1 MEGRALTKR
10 STVEAAADRTQG
22 RLFAS
27 FGLYGVRQR
36 AEQYKDERF
45 TALLHHIT
53 PLLLRKS
60 YYSLKHKAAYG
71 IDEQT
76 WDEYYIGHYMRID
89 ELHERVH
96 NGSYRAQPVRRS
108 YILKEDGRQR
118 PLGIAALEDKIVQQA
133 VRIVLNQIYEVDFL
147 NFSYGFREG
156 RSQHNALDALYVGIT
171 QRKINWIL
179 DADIQGCFDNI
190 NHEWLQEML
199 ERRIGDKRI
208 LRLIRKWL
216 KTGYVEDGKRV
227 KQEIGTPQGAVISP
241 LLANIFLHYAFDIW
255 AAQWRKNNAKGDMII
270 VRYADDFVIGFQ
282 NHTEALKFLSEMK
295 ARLEKFGMKLHPEKT
310 RLIEFGR
317 YASSNRKKS
326 GKGKPE
332 TFDFLGFTHICSKTK
347 KGDFFLRRKT
357 IKKRFKRKCKEIKQE
372 LWKRMHDCIKK
383 TGLWLASVIT
393 GYANYYAVPGNM
405 KMVKAFYTRCV
416 REWLR
421 VLRRRSH
428 KARNLKWKKY
438 REYIDMWINRPRLVH
453 PFPDQRFRALALKV
467 RAG

>member
-1 MEGRALTKR
+1 MTKR
-10 STVEAAADRTQG
+10 NTVEAAANRTQG

-27 FGLYGVRQR
+27 FGLYGIRQR
-36 AEQYKDERF
+36 AEQYKDEKF

-53 PLLLRKS
+53 PKLLRES
-60 YYSLKHKAAYG
+60 YYMLKRKAAYG

-76 WDEYYIGHYMRID
+76 WDDYYENHYNQID
-89 ELHERVH
+89 DLHERVH
-96 NGSYRAQPVRRS
+96 KGSYRAQPVRRT

-133 VRIVLNQIYEVDFL
+133 VRIVLNQIYEADFM

-190 NHEWLQEML
+190 NHEWMLKML

-216 KTGYVEDGKRV
+216 KTGYIEDGRRTR
-227 KQEIGTPQGAVISP
+227 QETGTPQGAVISP
-241 LLANIFLHYAFDIW
+241 LLANIFLHYVVDLW
-255 AAQWRKNNAKGDMII
+255 VAQWRKNKARGDMII

-282 NHTEALKFLSEMK
+282 DYTEALEFLTEMK
-295 ARLEKFGMKLHPEKT
+295 VRVEKFGLKLHPEKT
-310 RLIEFGR
+310 RLIEFGK

-332 TFDFLGFTHICSKTK
+332 TFDFL
-347 KGDFFLRRKT
+347 
-357 IKKRFKRKCKEIKQE
+357 
-372 LWKRMHDCIKK
+372 
-383 TGLWLASVIT
+383 
-393 GYANYYAVPGNM
+393 
-405 KMVKAFYTRCV
+405 
-416 REWLR
+416 
-421 VLRRRSH
+421 
-428 KARNLKWKKY
+428 
-438 REYIDMWINRPRLVH
+438 
-453 PFPDQRFRALALKV
+453 
-467 RAG
+467 

>member
-1 MEGRALTKR
+1 VEGRALTKR
-10 STVEAAADRTQG
+10 NTIEAAANCTQG

-36 AEQYKDERF
+36 AEQYKDEKF

-53 PLLLRKS
+53 PKLLRES
-60 YYSLKHKAAYG
+60 YYMLKRKAAYG

-76 WDEYYIGHYMRID
+76 WDDYYENHYNRID
-89 ELHERVH
+89 DLHERVH
-96 NGSYRAQPVRRS
+96 KGSYRAQPVRRT

-133 VRIVLNQIYEVDFL
+133 VRIVLNQIYEADFM

-156 RSQHNALDALYVGIT
+156 KSQHNALDALYVGIT

-190 NHEWLQEML
+190 NHEWMLKML

-216 KTGYVEDGKRV
+216 KTGYIEDGRRTR
-227 KQEIGTPQGAVISP
+227 QETGTPQGAVISP
-241 LLANIFLHYAFDIW
+241 LLANIFLHYVVDLW
-255 AAQWRKNNAKGDMII
+255 VAQWRKNKASGDMII

-282 NHTEALKFLSEMK
+282 HYTEALEFLTEMK
-295 ARLEKFGMKLHPEKT
+295 VRVEKFGLKLHPEKT
-310 RLIEFGR
+310 RLIEFGK

-332 TFDFLGFTHICSKTK
+332 TFDFLGFTHMCSKNK

-357 IKKRFKRKCKEIKQE
+357 IKKRFKKKCKEVKQE
-372 LWKRMHDCIKK
+372 LWKRMHDNIKL
-383 TGLWLASVIT
+383 TGEWLASVIT

-405 KMVKAFYTRCV
+405 KRVKAFYDRCV

-428 KARNLKWKKY
+428 KARNLKWKEYRKY
-438 REYIDMWINRPRLVH
+438 VEMWITRPRLVH
-453 PFPDQRFRALALKV
+453 PFPDLRFRALALKV